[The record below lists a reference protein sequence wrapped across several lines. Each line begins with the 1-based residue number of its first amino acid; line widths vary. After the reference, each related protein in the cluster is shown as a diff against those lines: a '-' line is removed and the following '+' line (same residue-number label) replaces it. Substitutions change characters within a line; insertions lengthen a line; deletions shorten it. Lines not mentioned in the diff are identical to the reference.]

1 MKPHVDK
8 FYKYVPMQQPL
19 YPNRVLITY
28 KNRCYL
34 AVSLAAWKLTH
45 FDKNGEF
52 IDDPIPIP
60 AKAK

>member
-1 MKPHVDK
+1 MKPPI
-8 FYKYVPMQQPL
+8 YKYIPMQQPL

-45 FDKNGEF
+45 FNEKGEF
-52 IDDPIPIP
+52 VDDPRP
-60 AKAK
+60 AQPQSKRT